1 MLVTSLN
8 TVFSNYLLKIK
19 NGNRKSPVKTCVYAS
34 EQSFALRH
42 VHVLP
47 CWENREDDFGWDP
60 LDAIEAELEK
70 DCKLHGWNV
79 TWNNDEQRQILE
91 SREVLQLSCGTN
103 NLKKQKSEVSSRL
116 IDRML
121 SRSGFSAPNSTLL
134 SWRSW
139 QKVWRPS
146 QGQCWWIFFMNMSH
160 PVIHMNHEMVW
171 LQGRS
176 IVSPGD
182 RNHGRTTRRVKRVKT
197 RKMRLGMLW
206 KSAKSQRNR

>member
-70 DCKLHGWNV
+70 DCKSHGWNV

-121 SRSGFSAPNSTLL
+121 SRSGFSAPNSTH
-134 SWRSW
+134 S
-139 QKVWRPS
+139 
-146 QGQCWWIFFMNMSH
+146 C
-160 PVIHMNHEMVW
+160 HEGA
-171 LQGRS
+171 GRKF
-176 IVSPGD
+176 GG
-182 RNHGRTTRRVKRVKT
+182 HLRVNVDE
-197 RKMRLGMLW
+197 
-206 KSAKSQRNR
+206 SFS